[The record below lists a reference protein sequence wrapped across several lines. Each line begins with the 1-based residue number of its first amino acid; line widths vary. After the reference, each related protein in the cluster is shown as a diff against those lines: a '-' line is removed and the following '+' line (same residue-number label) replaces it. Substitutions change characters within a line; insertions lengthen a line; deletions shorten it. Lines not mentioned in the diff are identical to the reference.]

1 VDVQAYLAEHAR
13 RVDAALA
20 RSVPA
25 AEQAPGPLHA
35 AMRHLLFPGGKRLRP
50 ALAFAGAEA
59 VSAPP
64 ERALPVAVAVE
75 LVHTYSLIHDDLPC
89 MDDDDE
95 RRGRPTVHV
104 AFGEAT
110 AVLAGDALLALAFE
124 TLAGAEEGSPARLL
138 ATVRDLAE
146 AAGSRQLVG
155 GQHEDLHGAEARRD
169 AARVESVHAR
179 KTGALIR
186 AAVVGGARLG
196 GADAAALARLGRFAS
211 RIGVA
216 FQIADDL
223 LDGERAHDDGASLV
237 GLLGAEAARAR
248 AEHLL
253 DEALAELEPF
263 ATPAEGLRELA
274 RFAVGR
280 SL

>member
-1 VDVQAYLAEHAR
+1 VDVQAYLTEHTS

-20 RSVPA
+20 RCVPP

-35 AMRHLLFPGGKRLRP
+35 AMRHLLLPGGKRLRP

-64 ERALPVAVAVE
+64 GRALPVAVAVE
-75 LVHTYSLIHDDLPC
+75 LVHTYSLVHDDLPC
-89 MDDDDE
+89 MDDDHE

-124 TLAGAEEGSPARLL
+124 TLAGAEGSPARLL

-155 GQHEDLHGAEARRD
+155 GQHEDLHDAEARRE
-169 AARVESVHAR
+169 AVRLESVQAR

-196 GADAAALARLGRFAS
+196 GADAEALARLGRFAS

-248 AEHLL
+248 AQHLL

-263 ATPAEGLRELA
+263 GTPAEGLRELA